1 MAKKSHKRSPRLRK
15 ENSSCM
21 GGLISMFDF
30 RQGRSA
36 RLLSDKKCGSARDS
50 GTSYPSNKDDLPGKN
65 EENHGDAENLANL
78 SDAEADETDEANLG
92 VTSIKA
98 LMEEEMSRMHY
109 PRKESSSKIEWL
121 KAELEL
127 EANSEKSHNER
138 SKNSLVGSDDLANE
152 LNFSTRL
159 TSQQSDYPNVSK
171 LLSSDIDVAAFM
183 VDYCSTSFHFKD
195 SHLEFKNKTDQ
206 CPSRVSMEDL
216 KKSELDNESVTILQK
231 AIVDIAKALLQQK
244 SSNSSKLVGNTEV
257 QRAEE
262 FSNAL
267 EMLNS
272 NKDLFL
278 KLLGDPNSPIRKY
291 IENLQNVRI
300 PPSKLDENHLLRELP
315 GSKEHQKQSGHH
327 LFRRREKLTVAS
339 QSNECTDA
347 KVVNK
352 IVILKPSFVKN
363 QNPSNTVNTKSS
375 IQSHCGVENKEDGEE
390 LSSHFSLKE
399 IKRRFR
405 SAVGG
410 SRKERLSIAMDGIL
424 HKIPYGKQTS
434 SKNETS
440 ALESKDQKKSNNKEI
455 QKKNELTLSTKSF
468 REQKN
473 LNKNAAPQILYREAA
488 FYDEARKHLSELLQ
502 MESKV
507 DSLPPIQVSKSLGR
521 ILSFPGFNYFSPRLS
536 PAREKEPESAQEKTS
551 VFLRHSNQ
559 NVDTKY
565 FNSSRHKESFP
576 ITNNSQEAKNGSM
589 MITEVE
595 DCMQIEESSHEE
607 AQFASISNE
616 DDLPSEIFKEEG
628 SSMLLEPIKFE
639 EMFQPSTPTASTSA
653 AQQEPR
659 DTECAIDNTGR
670 PSPISVLEPLYY
682 EDVNSPAS
690 LITEH
695 EINGDRKTQ
704 PREPQI
710 DTSAA
715 ASGSIDSEANSV
727 MEFDEA
733 SLFDELEIS
742 YGFLIKDPKFLF
754 DSIDEVVTE
763 IKQRHF
769 SCSPWV
775 SLICPSIRPLQKQED
790 FINEAYKRINWH
802 VDVQFPMTMEQAVK
816 KDFHGGAWF
825 DLQLEAEDAVAEIGN
840 EILDYLFEETALEL
854 WD

>member
-36 RLLSDKKCGSARDS
+36 RLLSDKKCGSARDL

-78 SDAEADETDEANLG
+78 SDAEADETDKANLG

-121 KAELEL
+121 NAELEL
-127 EANSEKSHNER
+127 EAISEKSHNEQ
-138 SKNSLVGSDDLANE
+138 SKNGLVGSDDLANE

-159 TSQQSDYPNVSK
+159 TSQQSDYPNVSE

-183 VDYCSTSFHFKD
+183 VDYCSTR
-195 SHLEFKNKTDQ
+195 DQ
-206 CPSRVSMEDL
+206 YPSRVSMEDL
-216 KKSELDNESVTILQK
+216 QKSELDNEAVTILQK

-262 FSNAL
+262 FSHAL

-278 KLLGDPNSPIRKY
+278 KLLGEPNSPIRKH

-315 GSKEHQKQSGHH
+315 GSKQHQKQSGHH
-327 LFRRREKLTVAS
+327 LFRRREKFTVAS

-347 KVVNK
+347 KVVNR

-363 QNPSNTVNTKSS
+363 QNHSNTVNTKSS

-405 SAVGG
+405 NAVGG

-440 ALESKDQKKSNNKEI
+440 CRREVLQSEDQKKSNNKEI
-455 QKKNELTLSTKSF
+455 QKKTELTFSTKSF
-468 REQKN
+468 REHKN

-507 DSLPPIQVSKSLGR
+507 ESLPAIQVSKSLGR
-521 ILSFPGFNYFSPRLS
+521 ILSFSGFNYFSPRLS
-536 PAREKEPESAQEKTS
+536 PAREKEPESPQEKTS
-551 VFLRHSNQ
+551 VFLCHSNQ

-576 ITNNSQEAKNGSM
+576 TTNNSQEAKNGSM
-589 MITEVE
+589 IITEVE
-595 DCMQIEESSHEE
+595 DCMQIEEGSHVE
-607 AQFASISNE
+607 ARFVSISNE

-628 SSMLLEPIKFE
+628 SSMRLEPLKFE
-639 EMFQPSTPTASTSA
+639 EMFQPSTPTASSSSA
-653 AQQEPR
+653 LQEPR

-695 EINGDRKTQ
+695 EINADSKTQ

-715 ASGSIDSEANSV
+715 ASGSIDSEVNTLTC

-775 SLICPSIRPLQKQED
+775 SHIWPSIRRLQKQED

-802 VDVQFPMTMEQAVK
+802 LDVQFPITMEQAVK

-825 DLQLEAEDAVAEIGN
+825 NLQLEAEDAVAEIGN